1 MGDLNRG
8 ISGITGYLHGRYGAL
23 TNRFTL
29 LGVGLTLGLT
39 LILGVLAPRL
49 AAQQPPPPSAGAE
62 SSIQL
67 MQPAVPGQAIPPITV
82 TLQDALERARKND
95 PLFLSAISDAKNAH
109 EDRVQARNARLPT
122 ISGTTQYLNTQGNG
136 VTPNG
141 RYVTNDGIHV
151 YRAWGVFHQDLSP
164 GTFLGTAY
172 RRASA
177 AEALANARAEIARR
191 GLTVTLTKNFYAL
204 VVAQRKYATAQQGV
218 EQSKHF
224 FDITGAS
231 ERQGQSPHSD
241 TIKAEIQYRL
251 QQQAFD
257 EAKLT
262 MEDARLNLA
271 VMLFPTL
278 NENFTVVDNL
288 DSAQALPSFEEIQRM
303 AQTENPDL
311 RVAREILHQSELD
324 ITAAKTA
331 FLPTLV
337 VDTDYGIEANAFA
350 THSVIAGFAS
360 DPSDRSKPLPNLGY
374 FLTASLNVPVW
385 DWGTLRSKLRQA
397 RYRHAQANVQL
408 SQTQRLLM
416 SELYAYFNEATVA
429 HSAVEASRHTAEL
442 AAESLRL
449 VNLRYTAG
457 SATAF
462 EVVDALNTS
471 VTARNAYDDAQARYR
486 AALANLQTLTGN
498 F

>member
-1 MGDLNRG
+1 MQMGNSSWIEGCGVSGYARASAGTFVNR
-8 ISGITGYLHGRYGAL
+8 L
-23 TNRFTL
+23 TILT
-29 LGVGLTLGLT
+29 VGLTLV
-39 LILGVLAPRL
+39 LGVLPLQLAGQATAP
-49 AAQQPPPPSAGAE
+49 STTVE
-62 SSIQL
+62 SPVQL
-67 MQPAVPGQAIPPITV
+67 MQPSGPGQSTPSITV

-95 PLFLSAISDAKNAH
+95 PLFLSAITDAKSAH
-109 EDRVQARNARLPT
+109 EDRIQARNARLPT

-141 RYVTNDGIHV
+141 RYVTNDGVHV

-164 GTFLGTAY
+164 GTFMGTGY
-172 RRASA
+172 RRASV

-303 AQTENPDL
+303 AETENPDL

-350 THSVIAGFAS
+350 TRSVVSGFAS
-360 DPSDRSKPLPNLGY
+360 DASDRSRPLPNL
-374 FLTASLNVPVW
+374 
-385 DWGTLRSKLRQA
+385 
-397 RYRHAQANVQL
+397 
-408 SQTQRLLM
+408 
-416 SELYAYFNEATVA
+416 
-429 HSAVEASRHTAEL
+429 
-442 AAESLRL
+442 
-449 VNLRYTAG
+449 
-457 SATAF
+457 
-462 EVVDALNTS
+462 
-471 VTARNAYDDAQARYR
+471 
-486 AALANLQTLTGN
+486 
-498 F
+498 